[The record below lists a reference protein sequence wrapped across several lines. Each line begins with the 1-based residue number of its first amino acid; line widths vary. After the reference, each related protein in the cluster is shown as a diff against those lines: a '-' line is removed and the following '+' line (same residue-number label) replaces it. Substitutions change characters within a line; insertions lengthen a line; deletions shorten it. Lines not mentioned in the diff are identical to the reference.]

1 MKDKR
6 IPINQ
11 AIQMVHDHYDH
22 LEMATLSASQK
33 ALKDTYGFGPK
44 RYARFKEAYLQLL
57 GEEAAKVAE
66 DMRRKAKRRLK

>member
-6 IPINQ
+6 ITINQ
-11 AIQMVHDHYDH
+11 AVQMVHDHYDH
-22 LEMATLSASQK
+22 LEMATLSAAQK
-33 ALKDTYGFGPK
+33 ALHDIYGFGPK
-44 RYARFKEAYLQLL
+44 RYARFKESYLKLL